1 MTLHVRFSSIS
12 CFFALSFLVTTL
24 VSLPSRRFDEVES
37 LLAFKNEFT
46 LSCNKSVT
54 NSWTRDAISFD
65 GVLFDKDTGGV
76 TELKLRGACLSGSLD
91 ANSSLFKLHQL
102 KYLDLSLN
110 NISSSLPAEFGRLT
124 DLEFLDLHQNR
135 FTGELPSSFSN
146 LTKLQFLD
154 ISNNSL
160 QGKVPEW
167 LWNLPSLTATNL
179 SHNSF
184 DGFQGSPL
192 HNSSVLVH
200 LFLRSNAFQGSFPN
214 IPPTV
219 KYLDASNNNFT
230 GEMPLSLCD
239 LRKLL
244 VLELSNNSFSGSVPR
259 CLSESI
265 TLMNLRRN
273 NLTNLPD
280 TFSNSSLELLD
291 VGNNQISG
299 KLPRS
304 LEHCKRLEYVDV
316 ESNQI
321 SDTFPFWLESLPNL
335 EVLVLR
341 SNRFYGPISS
351 PQHPR
356 PFSKLMMI
364 NIAGNMFDGSLPPN
378 YFVNLSAA
386 ITPRVKHIGSLVDF
400 SGNRFVGQIPESI
413 GLLKS
418 LLALNLSNNGF
429 TGHIPS
435 SLANLTELE
444 SLDISRNQ
452 ISGTIPQELGK
463 LSFLSYI
470 NMSHNKLTGQIPQG
484 TQFQKQNEYS
494 FEGNV
499 DLCGFPLRK
508 SC

>member
-1 MTLHVRFSSIS
+1 
-12 CFFALSFLVTTL
+12 
-24 VSLPSRRFDEVES
+24 
-37 LLAFKNEFT
+37 
-46 LSCNKSVT
+46 
-54 NSWTRDAISFD
+54 
-65 GVLFDKDTGGV
+65 
-76 TELKLRGACLSGSLD
+76 
-91 ANSSLFKLHQL
+91 
-102 KYLDLSLN
+102 
-110 NISSSLPAEFGRLT
+110 
-124 DLEFLDLHQNR
+124 
-135 FTGELPSSFSN
+135 
-146 LTKLQFLD
+146 
-154 ISNNSL
+154 
-160 QGKVPEW
+160 
-167 LWNLPSLTATNL
+167 
-179 SHNSF
+179 
-184 DGFQGSPL
+184 
-192 HNSSVLVH
+192 
-200 LFLRSNAFQGSFPN
+200 
-214 IPPTV
+214 
-219 KYLDASNNNFT
+219 
-230 GEMPLSLCD
+230 
-239 LRKLL
+239 
-244 VLELSNNSFSGSVPR
+244 
-259 CLSESI
+259 
-265 TLMNLRRN
+265 MNLRRN

-356 PFSKLMMI
+356 PYSKLTLI
-364 NIAGNMFDGSLPPN
+364 DIAGNMFDGSLPPN
-378 YFVNLSAA
+378 YFVNWSAA